1 MADPYKL
8 LWNWDQQTADYWEDD
23 VGYWENPPE
32 EAYYNENYDYQY
44 LESDASASYPEEAYD
59 WTWDEGTYNY
69 PTTIDASGTEYI
81 TGQSDL
87 SVQARDHDAY
97 QGMQGLEPGSPEE
110 EASFLEYH
118 PPVPWTQQ
126 LREGIGDAA
135 HSTREFLEGLT
146 GIPTGDIAKI
156 AGYFM
161 PRQGGKGVQ
170 QTRSSFQGPQRR
182 QLPTASLRGKPQ
194 MSAAGRSPTTDE
206 VIKTMIA
213 SNRTASTAANSARSQ
228 TSQGQAA
235 IFKNLTDK
243 LEEYGE
249 ASTGATKPAG
259 PNIPQSEIR
268 LTPRREIT

>member
-1 MADPYKL
+1 ML
-8 LWNWDQQTADYWEDD
+8 
-23 VGYWENPPE
+23 
-32 EAYYNENYDYQY
+32 AY
-44 LESDASASYPEEAYD
+44 
-59 WTWDEGTYNY
+59 
-69 PTTIDASGTEYI
+69 
-81 TGQSDL
+81 
-87 SVQARDHDAY
+87 
-97 QGMQGLEPGSPEE
+97 EE
-110 EASFLEYH
+110 EYGKSWVDELQES
-118 PPVPWTQQ
+118 VS
-126 LREGIGDAA
+126 GAA
-135 HSTREFLEGLT
+135 RTSREFLSGLT
-146 GIPTGDIAKI
+146 GIPTGDIGKI

-161 PRQGGKGVQ
+161 PRKGEK
-170 QTRSSFQGPQRR
+170 TRSSFQGPQRR